1 MTRDWDELERWDRA
15 YYLHGLQAEAE
26 HSFTGVDATDGN
38 YLVLADGT
46 RLLDFMSQLISDNLG
61 HRHPAIH
68 GALAEAMERYGH
80 VTYTM
85 ANEYR
90 APGREARDRGCPGQ
104 RGVGRAAPHPAV
116 GHRGGGE
123 LHHDGAGS
131 TPGAASS

>member
-1 MTRDWDELERWDRA
+1 M
-15 YYLHGLQAEAE
+15 
-26 HSFTGVDATDGN
+26 
-38 YLVLADGT
+38 LADGT

-90 APGREARDRGCPGQ
+90 ARAAKLVIADMSWAAREL
-104 RGVGRAAPHPAV
+104 GRAAPHPAV
-116 GHRGGGE
+116 WAPRRWR
-123 LHHDGAGS
+123 
-131 TPGAASS
+131 AAS